1 MLVVGAVGRCDAK
14 VKTIE
19 GLLRAAELGE
29 GLGGHLVGGN
39 VVGVVLDE
47 RGEFCEGGVGLAL
60 ADVLHGK
67 PVAGEGVGGVEL
79 EDFGECGDLVH
90 ALMVRCG
97 IWGWQV
103 SGWDIDLEVSATRVW
118 NPALERRGRRSCCSL
133 PHRPLWR
140 LDLEE

>member
-1 MLVVGAVGRCDAK
+1 MLVVGAVGGRDAK
-14 VKTIE
+14 VKAIK
-19 GLLRAAELGE
+19 GFLRAAELGE

-67 PVAGEGVGGVEL
+67 AVAGEGVGGVGL
-79 EDFGECGDLVH
+79 QNFGEGGDLVH

-97 IWGWQV
+97 TWGWQV
-103 SGWDIDLEVSATRVW
+103 TGSGY
-118 NPALERRGRRSCCSL
+118 
-133 PHRPLWR
+133 
-140 LDLEE
+140 